1 MTLALHDSLRGA
13 VHPFEP
19 RDPERV
25 TMYVCGPTVYNRIH
39 IGNARPAVVFDVLFR
54 LLRFRY
60 PHVVYARNFTDIDDK
75 IMAAAD
81 AEGTDIAELSARYA
95 DAYDTDVRALGNID
109 PDLAPRATEHIAEML
124 AMIGELIDKGHAYA
138 AEGHVL
144 FAVESDPDYGA
155 LSKRSLDDMIAGA
168 RVEVAPYKRHPA
180 DFVLWK
186 PSTDDQPGWD
196 SPWGR
201 GRPGWHIECSAMIDK
216 HLGTGIDIHGGG
228 RDLAFPHH
236 ENELAQSRCAH
247 GDADFVRFWLHN
259 GMLTLDGE
267 KMSKSL
273 GNVVTVAGLLERW
286 DGEVLRYA
294 LLSGQY
300 RSPLVW
306 NEALLEQARASLD
319 RIYGSLRD
327 AGEPDLGEPDL
338 GEPDLGEPDPGEPV
352 AADGTPD
359 PAFLAALEDDLN
371 TPEALAALHRL
382 AGELRQAGGRGR
394 APEDRRD
401 AARERGPPRPPRSQR
416 RSLVPLG
423 ARHGRSG
430 RRGDRGADR
439 GAPCRARRKG
449 LRPRRRHPRRTH
461 GRGHRTRGHGRRDTL
476 APALT
481 RSTEGEEAAWSSYS
495 FTAPGTAPGAGIV

>member
-19 RDPERV
+19 RDPQRV

-39 IGNARPAVVFDVLFR
+39 IGNARPAVVFDVLYR
-54 LLRFRY
+54 VLRYRHA
-60 PHVVYARNFTDIDDK
+60 HVVYARNFTDIDDK
-75 IMAAAD
+75 IMAAAE

-95 DAYDTDVRALGNID
+95 DAYEADVRALGNVD
-109 PDLAPRATEHIAEML
+109 PDLAPRATDHIAEML
-124 AMIGELIDKGHAYA
+124 AMIAALIEKGHAYA

-144 FAVESDPDYGA
+144 FAVDSDPDYGA

-186 PSTDDQPGWD
+186 PSSDDQPGWD

-247 GDADFVRFWLHN
+247 GDGDFVRFWLHN

-267 KMSKSL
+267 KMSKSV
-273 GNVVTVAGLLERW
+273 GNVVTVEGLLERW

-327 AGEPDLGEPDL
+327 AGDPEVADAAPDE
-338 GEPDLGEPDPGEPV
+338 
-352 AADGTPD
+352 
-359 PAFLAALEDDLN
+359 AFMTALEDDLN
-371 TPEALAALHRL
+371 TPGALAALHRL
-382 AGELRQAGGRGR
+382 AGELRQAG
-394 APEDRRD
+394 DD
-401 AARERGPPRPPRSQR
+401 AARRALAGRLRASAA
-416 RSLVPLG
+416 LLG
-423 ARHGRSG
+423 LLGRSAQDWFRAG
-430 RRGDRGADR
+430 PAADGLGEGDIEALIE
-439 GAPCRARRKG
+439 ARRAARAGKDFA
-449 LRPRRRHPRRTH
+449 RADAI
-461 GRGHRTRGHGRRDTL
+461 RDE
-476 APALT
+476 LT
-481 RSTEGEEAAWSSYS
+481 A
-495 FTAPGTAPGAGIV
+495 AGIELEDTAGGTRWRRL